1 MPIKYD
7 YFAKENVG
15 INCSISLDR
24 LELIMRFIETHK
36 DNETT
41 EPHSIKLALKELKE
55 VSNRA
60 NEMIQMYGEN

>member
-7 YFAKENVG
+7 YFAKENVA

-41 EPHSIKLALKELKE
+41 EPNSIKLALNELKE
-55 VSNRA
+55 VNNRA
-60 NEMIQMYGEN
+60 NEIIQMYGEK